1 MKALILEGKNQ
12 TVQYKD
18 VPNPKPG
25 QGEVVVQIKAAALN
39 RRDVF
44 ITQGLYPGI
53 KFPIILGSDGAG
65 LYNNREVIIN
75 PNNDWGPNDAFQ
87 SKKYHILGMPK
98 NGTFAEQVVVNEDR
112 LVDKP
117 MHLSWEQAA
126 ALPLAGMTAYRALF
140 TKGKLEK
147 GDNLLV
153 TGIGGG
159 VAQFV
164 LQFAVAVGANVYVTS
179 SSDEKIA
186 RAKELGAK
194 GSANYRKDDWNEQLS
209 KQAGAFDVIV
219 DSAGGSGFTPLLK
232 LCKPGAR
239 VVIYGGT
246 RGKVPEIS
254 PQIIFWKQISI
265 LGTTMSTDGEFK
277 DMIDFVNKH
286 HIVPIIDSVYDIK
299 DGAEAFQRMANS
311 DQFGKIVIRID
322 A

>member
-12 TVQYKD
+12 TIQYKD
-18 VPNPKPG
+18 MPNPEPG
-25 QGEVVVQIKAAALN
+25 QGEVVVQLKAAALN

-75 PNNDWGPNDAFQ
+75 PNNDWGDKPEYQ
-87 SKKYHILGMPK
+87 SKKYHILGLPQ

-117 MHLSWEQAA
+117 NHLSWEQAA

-140 TKGKLEK
+140 TKGKLQK
-147 GDNLLV
+147 GDDLLI

-164 LQFAVAVGANVYVTS
+164 LQFAVAIGANVYVTS
-179 SSDEKIA
+179 SSDEKIE

-194 GSANYRKDDWNEQLS
+194 GGANYRKDNWNEQLS
-209 KQAGAFDVIV
+209 EQAGSFDVIV

-286 HIVPIIDSVYDIK
+286 QIIPIIDSVYDIK
-299 DGAEAFQRMANS
+299 DGAEAFQRMSNS

-322 A
+322 D